1 MLNLKKIKKLSDLDW
16 KDEKVFLRLDLNV
29 PIKNEKILDLS
40 RIKAAIPSIE
50 YLNSNGAQIII
61 GSHLG
66 RPKNNKEY
74 SLAPVA
80 EALGGLLKKEIILI
94 EDPVSDTAKFLLPSV
109 KKNQIIMLEN
119 LRYIAGEKNNNSELS
134 NSLSKYITSYV
145 NDAFG
150 VCHRV
155 HSSVNDVPKKIKK
168 KAVGLLIQKE
178 LQSLDYI
185 LSSEKK
191 MLLAL
196 GGSKVSDKIALIE
209 AFVDKI
215 DTVIIGGAMA
225 YPFLKAQGKEV
236 GKSFLEKSCVN
247 TAKKILERFKLR
259 NKTIILP
266 TDHKVVFELNKPEDI
281 KTVSEIPSSKMA
293 VDIGPLTSAAFKN
306 ELKNV
311 EQVLWNGPFGMFET
325 KEYSDGTINFAHD
338 LSKSNVTS
346 FVGGGD
352 SSSAINKSGVAEHIF
367 HVSTGGA
374 AFLEYIEK
382 KTLPGLEVLI

>member
-1 MLNLKKIKKLSDLDW
+1 MLNLKKIKKLSDLKW
-16 KDEKVFLRLDLNV
+16 KGERVFLRLDLNV
-29 PIKNEKILDLS
+29 PIKGEKILDLS
-40 RIKAAIPSIE
+40 RIKAALPSIE
-50 YLNSNGAQIII
+50 YLHANGAQIII

-80 EALGGLLKKEIILI
+80 EALGNLLNKEIILI
-94 EDPVSDTAKFLLPSV
+94 EDPLSDTAKFLLPSV

-119 LRYIAGEKNNNSELS
+119 LRYIPGETKNKPDLQKV
-134 NSLSKYITSYV
+134 LSKYITAYV

-155 HSSVNDVPKKIKK
+155 HSSVNDVPKHFKK
-168 KAVGLLIQKE
+168 KAVGFLIEKE
-178 LQSLDYI
+178 IQSLDSI
-185 LSSEKK
+185 LYSKKK

-209 AFVDKI
+209 AFIDKA
-215 DTVIIGGAMA
+215 DTLLIGGAMA

-236 GKSFLEKSCVN
+236 GESFLEQSCVN
-247 TAKKILERFKLR
+247 TARKILKRFQVK
-259 NKTIILP
+259 NKNIILP
-266 TDHKVVFELNKPEDI
+266 SDHRVVSDIDNLKSLKVV
-281 KTVSEIPSSKMA
+281 TEIPSSKMA
-293 VDIGPLTSAAFKN
+293 IDIGPATSMAFEN
-306 ELKNV
+306 ALKSMD
-311 EQVLWNGPFGMFET
+311 QVLWNGPFGMFET
-325 KEYSDGTINFAHD
+325 KEYSKGTMNFAKA
-338 LSKSNVTS
+338 LSKSTATS

-352 SSSAINKSGVAEHIF
+352 SSSAIHQSGFADSIF

-382 KTLPGLEVLI
+382 ETLPGLEALI

>member
-1 MLNLKKIKKLSDLDW
+1 MLDLKKIKKLSDLEW
-16 KDEKVFLRLDLNV
+16 KDERVFLRLDLNV
-29 PIKNEKILDLS
+29 PIKGEKILDLS
-40 RIKAAIPSIE
+40 RIKAALPSIE
-50 YLNSNGAQIII
+50 YLNSHGAQIII

-66 RPKNNKEY
+66 RPKDNEEY

-80 EALGGLLKKEIILI
+80 EALGNLLKKEIILI
-94 EDPVSDTAKFLLPSV
+94 EDPLSDTAKFLLPSV

-119 LRYIAGEKNNNSELS
+119 LRYISGEKKNHSELS
-134 NSLSKYITSYV
+134 NVLSKYITAYV

-168 KAVGLLIQKE
+168 KAVGLLIEKE

-196 GGSKVSDKIALIE
+196 GGSKVSDKIMLIE
-209 AFVDKI
+209 AFLDKV

-236 GKSFLEKSCVN
+236 GRSFLEKSCIN

-266 TDHKVVFELNKPEDI
+266 FDHKVVSDLNKPESLEVVTDI
-281 KTVSEIPSSKMA
+281 PPSKMA
-293 VDIGPLTSAAFKN
+293 IDIGPLTSIAFKDS
-306 ELKNV
+306 LKSV

-325 KEYSDGTINFAHD
+325 EEYAAGTMNFAQA
-338 LSKSNVTS
+338 LSKSTVTS

-352 SSSAINKSGVAEHIF
+352 SSSAINKSGVAESIF

-374 AFLEYIEK
+374 ASLEYIEK
-382 KTLPGLEVLI
+382 KTLPGLEALI